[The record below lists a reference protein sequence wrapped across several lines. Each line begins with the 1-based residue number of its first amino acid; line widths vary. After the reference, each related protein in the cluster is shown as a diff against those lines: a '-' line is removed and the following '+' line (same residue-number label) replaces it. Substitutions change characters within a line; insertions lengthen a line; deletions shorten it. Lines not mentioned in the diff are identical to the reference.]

1 MAKYFDEPDF
11 DDLIN
16 IASFL
21 DPRVKTKHLNDQNV
35 IKQRIVEESAE
46 LIKSGAVDV
55 DNHPFVLISSDE
67 PSTSYGPPNKL
78 RKLSSLLKEATSTIL
93 CGTSRAPEG
102 EQARREM
109 KLKSTLSYLPSIL
122 K

>member
-67 PSTSYGPPNKL
+67 PSTRNGPPNKQ
-78 RKLSSLLKEATSTIL
+78 RKLSSLLMEATSTIL